1 MGDIMRPLSFADLM
15 RWILREYHQEGR
27 IFGIDRDA
35 FYRPDKETTVKTA
48 LGESLGT
55 LIGPA
60 AGPHSQM
67 APNIIV
73 SYLCGARFMELKTV
87 QKLDGE
93 TIREA
98 VHKPCILSEDEG
110 YNCEWSTELR
120 VEEAYAEYLKAWF
133 ALHVL
138 QKELELSA
146 EPDFAFNMSV
156 GYDLEGIKSPKIDT
170 YIEDMK
176 DASEHPLFKE
186 CKAWLRA
193 HISEFAHFRKADIE
207 AIPSRISGSITLS
220 TLHGCPPAE
229 IERIAR
235 YLLSEKKLNTFVKCN
250 PTLLGYDYAR
260 ATLNQLGYDY
270 IAFDDHHFKE
280 DMQYPD
286 CVAMIRRLRELAAE
300 KQLAFGLKLSNTFP
314 VDVKRGELPSEEMYM
329 SGRSLHVLTLQ
340 LALRLAREF
349 EGKLPLSFAGGAD
362 AQNLRGLLSVGLAPV
377 TVATTLLKPGGYKRF
392 RQMAKISAGVQGDY
406 APIDLPGLEKLF
418 AETLADKRYHK
429 SAREK
434 TGSRKTASP
443 LPLYDCYQA
452 PCEDGGCPIHQQIPE
467 YLKLVSEGKNA
478 EAMRVIVRDNTAPT
492 ITGRLCPQPCRHHC
506 TRLDY
511 EAPLEIRK
519 MKLLASEAAEVELS
533 QELKPSPLKSSA
545 KVLVIGAGPAGL
557 AAATYLRRNGVEV
570 KLRDKAEQAYGLV
583 SAVIPSFRISDQ
595 EIERDLNLAKA
606 YGVQPEL
613 AADSHIDLE
622 EEKKRYAYIVL
633 ALGAHEPGRSPVES
647 GSDKVTDALELL
659 SRAKKNGR
667 SGLSG
672 RVAVVGGGDVAMDC
686 ARLLQRDKEVNEVV
700 LVYRRGLADMPA
712 AQEDV
717 DEVLSE
723 GISVRPFLQP
733 ICFDGHTLKVEK
745 TAYSGWDANGRRA
758 VAGSGEFAELPFDA
772 LVAATGARLNPEQYS
787 RLGLNVDERGRAR
800 LNAAFESSVDGVYVI
815 GDGRRGPAT
824 IVQAMADAKIAAAD
838 ILRKEG
844 LKADFVRAD
853 LFCSEADE
861 YAAEAAGGRERSLCA
876 CEVAE
881 GEYAARRGVLKMPLA
896 SAEEGK
902 RCLSCDLLC
911 EMCAEVCPNRA
922 NVALPL
928 AGMKNL
934 RQIVHIDR
942 LCNECGNCSFFCPH
956 EGRPYR
962 DKWTL
967 FSTEADFMASDNS
980 GWLSLG
986 GNKWLRRDE
995 QGSTQTCQTG
1005 ELPERERGLLEAL
1018 DRCGML
1024 TVAREENYAAD

>member
-170 YIEDMK
+170 YIEEMK
-176 DASEHPLFKE
+176 DASGHPLFAE
-186 CKAWLRA
+186 CKAWLKE
-193 HISEFAHFRKADIE
+193 HISEFAHFCEEDIE

-235 YLLSEKKLNTFVKCN
+235 YLLSEKQLNTFVKCN

-260 ATLNQLGYDY
+260 ETLNQLGYDY

-286 CVAMIRRLRELAAE
+286 CVAMVRRLRELAAE

-362 AQNLRGLLSVGLAPV
+362 AQNLHGLLSVGLAPV

-406 APIDLPGLEKLF
+406 APMDLAALEKLF

-478 EAMRVIVRDNTAPT
+478 EALRVIVRDNTAPT

-519 MKLLASEAAEVELS
+519 MKLLAAEAAEAEHSRELN
-533 QELKPSPLKSSA
+533 PSPLKSSA

-570 KLRDKAEQAYGLV
+570 KLRDKAEKAYGLV

-647 GSDKVTDALELL
+647 GSDKVTDALDLL

-686 ARLLQRDKEVNEVV
+686 ARLLKRDKEVSEVV

-723 GISVRPFLQP
+723 GISVRSFLQP

-772 LVAATGARLNPEQYS
+772 LVAATGARLEPEQYS

-824 IVQAMADAKIAAAD
+824 IVQAMADAKTAAAD

-844 LKADFVRAD
+844 LKADFVREN

-861 YAAEAAGGRERSLCA
+861 HAAEADGGRERSICGSK
-876 CEVAE
+876 VAS
-881 GEYAARRGVLKMPLA
+881 GENASRRGVLKMPLA
-896 SAEEGK
+896 SAEEGR

-911 EMCAEVCPNRA
+911 EMCTEVCPNRA

-967 FSTEADFMASDNS
+967 FSTEEDFMASDNS

-986 GNKWLRRDE
+986 ENKWLRRDE
-995 QGSTQTCQTG
+995 QGSTQSCMT
-1005 ELPERERGLLEAL
+1005 EDLPERERGLLAAL

-1024 TVAREENYAAD
+1024 TLAREENYAAD

>member
-1 MGDIMRPLSFADLM
+1 
-15 RWILREYHQEGR
+15 
-27 IFGIDRDA
+27 
-35 FYRPDKETTVKTA
+35 
-48 LGESLGT
+48 
-55 LIGPA
+55 
-60 AGPHSQM
+60 
-67 APNIIV
+67 
-73 SYLCGARFMELKTV
+73 
-87 QKLDGE
+87 
-93 TIREA
+93 
-98 VHKPCILSEDEG
+98 
-110 YNCEWSTELR
+110 
-120 VEEAYAEYLKAWF
+120 
-133 ALHVL
+133 
-138 QKELELSA
+138 
-146 EPDFAFNMSV
+146 
-156 GYDLEGIKSPKIDT
+156 
-170 YIEDMK
+170 
-176 DASEHPLFKE
+176 
-186 CKAWLRA
+186 
-193 HISEFAHFRKADIE
+193 
-207 AIPSRISGSITLS
+207 
-220 TLHGCPPAE
+220 
-229 IERIAR
+229 
-235 YLLSEKKLNTFVKCN
+235 
-250 PTLLGYDYAR
+250 
-260 ATLNQLGYDY
+260 
-270 IAFDDHHFKE
+270 
-280 DMQYPD
+280 
-286 CVAMIRRLRELAAE
+286 
-300 KQLAFGLKLSNTFP
+300 
-314 VDVKRGELPSEEMYM
+314 M

-349 EGKLPLSFAGGAD
+349 SGQLPLSFAGGAD

-392 RQMAKISAGVQGDY
+392 RQMAKISAAVQGDY
-406 APIDLPGLEKLF
+406 APMDLTGLEKLF

-434 TGSRKTASP
+434 TASRKTASP

-467 YLKLVSEGKNA
+467 YLKLVSEGKNT
-478 EAMRVIVRDNTAPT
+478 EALQVIVRDNTAPT

-519 MKLLASEAAEVELS
+519 MKFLASEAAEAELS
-533 QELKPSPLKSSA
+533 RELKPSPLKSSA

-622 EEKKRYAYIVL
+622 EEKKHYAYIVL

-647 GSDKVTDALELL
+647 GSDKLMDALELL

-686 ARLLQRDKEVNEVV
+686 ARLLQRDKEVSEVV
-700 LVYRRGLADMPA
+700 LVYRRGLSDMPA

-717 DEVLSE
+717 EEVLSE
-723 GISVRPFLQP
+723 GIPVRPFLQP
-733 ICFDGHTLKVEK
+733 ISFDGRILKVEK

-758 VAGSGEFAELPFDA
+758 VAGSGEFSELPFDA
-772 LVAATGARLNPEQYS
+772 LVAATGARLDPEQYS
-787 RLGLNVDERGRAR
+787 RLGLHVDERGRAR

-844 LKADFVRAD
+844 LKADFVRED
-853 LFCSEADE
+853 LFCREADGH
-861 YAAEAAGGRERSLCA
+861 AAEAAGVRERSLCA
-876 CEVAE
+876 CQVAS
-881 GEYAARRGVLKMPLA
+881 GENAARRGVLKMPLA

-911 EMCAEVCPNRA
+911 EMCTEVCPNRA

-942 LCNECGNCSFFCPH
+942 FCNECGNCSFFCPH

-986 GNKWLRRDE
+986 DNKWLRRDE
-995 QGSTQTCQTG
+995 KGATHSCVTAD
-1005 ELPERERGLLEAL
+1005 LPERERGLLEAL

-1024 TVAREENYAAD
+1024 TLAREENYAAD